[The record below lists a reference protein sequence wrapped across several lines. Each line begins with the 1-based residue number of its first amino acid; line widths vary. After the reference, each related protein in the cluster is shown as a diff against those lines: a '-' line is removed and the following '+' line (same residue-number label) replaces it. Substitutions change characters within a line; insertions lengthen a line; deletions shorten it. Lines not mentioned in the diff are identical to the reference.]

1 MAETW
6 GLIWT
11 AARAEET
18 AAAALRR
25 IGVETYLPTA
35 RHLVRRSR
43 HVKQA
48 TVEMRVPVFP
58 RYLFVGIDRPDWQ
71 RLRSASGVSAIVAI
85 RGEPVMIG
93 RREIEDVMAAED
105 MGLFD
110 EAVADGGPTVRLRIG
125 DAVELVGGAMIGY
138 TGSVVAVP
146 PSQAR
151 RIRVE
156 ICGLPVSVSL
166 DQIRKLA

>member
-1 MAETW
+1 
-6 GLIWT
+6 
-11 AARAEET
+11 
-18 AAAALRR
+18 
-25 IGVETYLPTA
+25 
-35 RHLVRRSR
+35 
-43 HVKQA
+43 
-48 TVEMRVPVFP
+48 
-58 RYLFVGIDRPDWQ
+58 
-71 RLRSASGVSAIVAI
+71 
-85 RGEPVMIG
+85 
-93 RREIEDVMAAED
+93 